1 MKKIITLILIL
12 TYCTIQAQGVGIN
25 TDAPDSNAILD
36 INSDTKG
43 VLLTRLELV
52 AIDNPAPL
60 SNHVEGVITY
70 NTTVS
75 PTQTSVSVYE
85 GLYYNDGV
93 NWNFMGPN
101 TLALGDIKYS
111 LETTD
116 HKGWFLLDGRT
127 IASLPAVAQYNAT
140 AVGIG
145 TNLPLSSDRLIKT
158 NNGSETQ
165 GSVSGS
171 NTVTLS
177 QANLPNVSFSATTS
191 SNGSHTHDYS
201 DSYNGIKTLG
211 LATNVLPLVPLY
223 TETVGINDSVPA
235 NLFTTV
241 SSGAH
246 THSITAPS
254 GGSGTPINA
263 TPKHIVTN
271 VFIFL
276 GE

>member
-1 MKKIITLILIL
+1 MNKIITLLLIFF
-12 TYCTIQAQGVGIN
+12 YCSTQAQGVGID
-25 TDAPDSNAILD
+25 TDTPDPNAILHV
-36 INSDTKG
+36 NSDKKG
-43 VLLTRLELV
+43 VLLTRLGLV
-52 AIDNPAPL
+52 ATDNPAPL
-60 SNHVEGVITY
+60 SNHVMGVITY

-75 PTQTSVSVYE
+75 PTQTAVSVNQ

-116 HKGWFLLDGRT
+116 HKGWFLLDGRAKT
-127 IASLPAVAQYNAT
+127 SLPAIAQYNAT

-145 TNLPLSSDRLIKT
+145 ATLPLSNDRFVKT

-165 GSVSGS
+165 GAVAGC
-171 NTVTLS
+171 NTLTLS
-177 QANLPNVSFSATTS
+177 QANLPNVSYSATTS
-191 SNGSHTHDYS
+191 SDGSHTHNYS

-211 LATNVLPLVPLY
+211 LATNVLPLVPLI
-223 TETVGINDSVPA
+223 TETVGVNDSVPA
-235 NLFTTV
+235 NLYTTV
-241 SSGAH
+241 SDGAH

-254 GGSGTPINA
+254 GGSGTPINV